1 MVPEPMKNDQLQR
14 LIKDMKELSAKQT
27 SDFWRRI
34 ALDLEKPT
42 RKRRMVNVYKIDKV
56 AEENETVIV
65 PGKVLGTGDLNKKV
79 KVAAY
84 QFSEDALKK
93 INAKGE
99 AITIEEL
106 MTINPTGK
114 GVRILG

>member
-1 MVPEPMKNDQLQR
+1 MKNDQLQR
-14 LIKDMKELSAKQT
+14 LIKDMKELSAKQEG
-27 SDFWRRI
+27 DFWRRI

-56 AEENETVIV
+56 AQENETVIV
-65 PGKVLGTGDLNKKV
+65 PGKVLGTGDLNKSV

-84 QFSEDALKK
+84 QFSQDAIRK
-93 INAKGE
+93 INEKGE
-99 AITIEEL
+99 TLTIEEL
-106 MTINPTGK
+106 MTKNPSGK